1 MNKTIYY
8 IEDIYQPVRQS
19 VEDNNTNVYVLLND
33 VAADSYRLEYIPF
46 ESLVRNQRGYAWL
59 EGNFVYYEPNEFGYR
74 VFRSANTTIVA
85 RNAFRFANTFI
96 NDHRNQ
102 LLDDERAIINPNNY
116 TVGSVTSVKSYHVNM
131 GHGNCS
137 IIVINRDGLHE
148 IWMVDCSTREI
159 KGNADYTANIDAAI
173 SDITSDY
180 GRNEKFHID
189 RFILTHKHYDHYN
202 GLVYLIRKKFIDAQ
216 TIIYSN
222 LYYICASS
230 TFQKIHKT
238 IPQGLI
244 IIEPSVFQNNQ
255 GVQRNQVLRFLCP
268 DRPFV
273 AKNKFLKN
281 KPNTYIEVSKA
292 NLSSMVA
299 EITIAGYSMI
309 FPGDQEIEGFKEM
322 SKTRNC
328 SAWFSNANYYCISH
342 HGSINGHP
350 NTDCLGTHYFPN
362 ISCCVGSN
370 KSLAILMGRDG
381 AYKGIYDHHTV
392 IPFWGTRLIHT
403 EHDKKGKSVKFA
415 VLDWS
420 TDNVSYGY

>member
-8 IEDIYQPVRQS
+8 IEDIYQPLRQS

-46 ESLVRNQRGYAWL
+46 EGLVRNQRGDAWL
-59 EGNFVYYEPNEFGYR
+59 EGNFVYYEPNELGYR
-74 VFRSANTTIVA
+74 VFRSANTTRVA

-116 TVGSVTSVKSYHVNM
+116 TVGSVTSVKSYHVNV

-137 IIVINRDGLHE
+137 IIVINRNGLHE

-159 KGNADYTANIDAAI
+159 KGNADYTTNIDAAI

-180 GRNEKFHID
+180 GRKEKFHID

-202 GLVYLIRKKFIDAQ
+202 GLAYLIRKKFIDAQ

-230 TFQKIHKT
+230 TFQKIQKAL
-238 IPQGLI
+238 PQGLI
-244 IIEPSVFQNNQ
+244 IMEPSVFQNNQ

-281 KPNTYIEVSKA
+281 KPNTCIEISKA

-299 EITIAGYSMI
+299 EITIAGHSMV
-309 FPGDQEIEGFKEM
+309 FPGDQEVEGFETM
-322 SKTRNC
+322 SQMPTC
-328 SAWFSNANYYCISH
+328 TPH
-342 HGSINGHP
+342 
-350 NTDCLGTHYFPN
+350 L
-362 ISCCVGSN
+362 
-370 KSLAILMGRDG
+370 
-381 AYKGIYDHHTV
+381 
-392 IPFWGTRLIHT
+392 
-403 EHDKKGKSVKFA
+403 
-415 VLDWS
+415 
-420 TDNVSYGY
+420 